1 MGARPTWITADDP
14 DKPILMVAAPEEDLP
29 LPARTTEIVNLPAV
43 SLEGGDQN
51 ADGMNNPDAA
61 ATAASERP
69 SSGPLVVVCAILT
82 ALTLSSAMV
91 LYDYVAVELR
101 QGHATGMGILVTT
114 ALGDLLARLGTDAFL
129 RTVSDRRLSFAE
141 IPRLSS
147 SQKAQSSSD
156 RFDVCS
162 TTLVRKT
169 ATVVQDTTGALTVQ
183 CLLNGGILFLMA
195 VFDKGTPL
203 VVLGLAFG
211 WTSGSLITLTVPV
224 LKSNLDASRVQ
235 YYAELSRFA
244 AAAALLLGPVLVGVF
259 KDGEGSYSGLLLVSG
274 LFSLIGGFIW
284 LPFIIND
291 SKSSDQVAAEVMP
304 GR

>member
-1 MGARPTWITADDP
+1 MGAFRAGIGTGVTQVVNEALLSMHFENRRNRASLLAYAGSTLAALVYPGVLMSLVDVYGLHGALLLTAGLALNGLAGSVMLRKPTWITADDP

-51 ADGMNNPDAA
+51 ADGVNN
-61 ATAASERP
+61 
-69 SSGPLVVVCAILT
+69 
-82 ALTLSSAMV
+82 
-91 LYDYVAVELR
+91 
-101 QGHATGMGILVTT
+101 
-114 ALGDLLARLGTDAFL
+114 
-129 RTVSDRRLSFAE
+129 
-141 IPRLSS
+141 
-147 SQKAQSSSD
+147 
-156 RFDVCS
+156 
-162 TTLVRKT
+162 
-169 ATVVQDTTGALTVQ
+169 ALTVQ
-183 CLLNGGILFLMA
+183 CLLNGGILFLMS

-244 AAAALLLGPVLVGVF
+244 AAAALPLGPVLVGVF
-259 KDGEGSYSGLLLVSG
+259 KDGKGSYSGLLLVSG

-284 LPFIIND
+284 LPFILSD
-291 SKSSDQVAAEVMP
+291 SKSSDLVAAEVMP
-304 GR
+304 CR